1 MAFLP
6 YTAILPYNR
15 DMDNQDRAAEFITNR
30 ADAARAQL
38 GSDLVIAGGWAFVN
52 NVLPID
58 LANDR
63 TPLAEQV
70 EAQTCKVLANFDAIV
85 RAKGLSRD
93 QVVAV
98 RIALVDLPRLEVR
111 MEMAYAGFFAA
122 GRLPARSVIGI
133 AGLPRGALIAM
144 DFTLYLG

>member
-6 YTAILPYNR
+6 YVAILPYNPG
-15 DMDNQDRAAEFITNR
+15 MAAEFITSR
-30 ADAARAQL
+30 ADAARARL
-38 GSDLVIAGGWAFVN
+38 GSDLVLAGGWAFVN

-58 LANDR
+58 PANDR

-70 EAQTCKVLANFDAIV
+70 EAQTRKVLANFDAV
-85 RAKGLSRD
+85 VKAKGLSRD

-98 RIALVDLPRLEVR
+98 RIALVDLPRLEER
-111 MEMAYAGFFAA
+111 MEVGYAGFFAA
-122 GRLPARSVIGI
+122 GRLPARSVIGV